1 MFFLSPLPPLTR
13 VCLLGVAPNASE
25 APHWKSALSLARK
38 NLTHFFFFT
47 ISWLH
52 IYGVYIPRNIFHKKR
67 NGSPTTRH
75 ALFGRFSHKKRPV
88 MAEMWHSDN
97 KACLNGGGF
106 PPFREACQVTNV
118 VFQRYWLNKISLAK
132 EPSQPENLFF
142 SDEKKKKTCF
152 PLSGAR
158 VTWTF
163 SAATL
168 LPATYIARRRAA
180 LCAFFNTSPITDWSV
195 SSVKRSE
202 GCPSGCGMRDST
214 NSGTPFSSDLLT

>member
-142 SDEKKKKTCF
+142 SDEKKKKRVSLCRERGSPGRSPPQRCCLPRTSRAGGPRC
-152 PLSGAR
+152 AR
-158 VTWTF
+158 SSTR
-163 SAATL
+163 
-168 LPATYIARRRAA
+168 LP
-180 LCAFFNTSPITDWSV
+180 SPTG
-195 SSVKRSE
+195 R
-202 GCPSGCGMRDST
+202 
-214 NSGTPFSSDLLT
+214 